1 MALTKNT
8 FGGVDLLATVTELDV
23 RITALENKHLVVTE
37 ETEAPK
43 ETEHGDQGSQAG
55 QEG

>member
-43 ETEHGDQGSQAG
+43 EAESGEQDGKPGVQG
-55 QEG
+55 

>member
-8 FGGVDLLATVTELDV
+8 FGGVDLLATVTELDARV
-23 RITALENKHLVVTE
+23 TTLEGKHLVVKE
-37 ETEAPK
+37 EASQPQ

>member
-8 FGGVDLLATVTELDV
+8 FGGVDLLATVTELDARV
-23 RITALENKHLVVTE
+23 TTLEGKHLVVTE
-37 ETEAPK
+37 ESEQPK
-43 ETEHGDQGSQAG
+43 EAESGNQGSQPG

>member
-8 FGGVDLLATVTELDV
+8 FGGVDLLATVTELDARV
-23 RITALENKHLVVTE
+23 TALEGKHLVVTE

-43 ETEHGDQGSQAG
+43 EAESGEQDGKPG
-55 QEG
+55 V